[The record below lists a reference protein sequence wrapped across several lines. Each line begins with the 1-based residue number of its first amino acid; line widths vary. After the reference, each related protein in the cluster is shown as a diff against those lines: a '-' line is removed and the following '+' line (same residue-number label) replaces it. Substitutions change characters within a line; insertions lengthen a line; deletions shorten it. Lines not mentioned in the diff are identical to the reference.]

1 MLHGVPSLGVFPTVP
16 PPRRPRWAAGGRR
29 FSIGSCS
36 WWVLG
41 LLGCARVADL
51 RNQDRMDLTRTIA
64 SLKANAKHYAQT
76 HDQHAHHGL
85 GHMLEEL
92 YDVLDTGPARM
103 IYSQM
108 LRVQTGFGLK
118 ALAKIYQKSGHTALH
133 SRAEAFLLDFS
144 TWSCWR
150 KLCFWYSMQCRW
162 VSWQVI

>member
-1 MLHGVPSLGVFPTVP
+1 MGFHLLECSRPFLP
-16 PPRRPRWAAGGRR
+16 PGADGPRWAAILNWIMLLVGA
-29 FSIGSCS
+29 
-36 WWVLG
+36 G